1 MVRRAVI
8 TGGVAYH
15 HALTQPG
22 ELLSDFVKIDI
33 HDLATVD
40 LNRFDLVLVLRN
52 TDGDALR
59 ARRYQFARFL
69 HRGGVLIAFGESWS
83 SWIPGAVW
91 ESECAEDV
99 LEPVVG
105 SDHPLVA
112 GLSPADLH
120 WHPPKQSWCCHGHFV
135 APDDTEVLVRNAR
148 GDAWLYIDRHT
159 TNGVIVASSNLDPD
173 THSFHGS
180 PRARAFFDRLL
191 DWSHIEAGLAAERR
205 RRVPPKI
212 AGLFS
217 GAYFQ
222 KGFYED
228 PEFGSRFAV
237 LPAGEL
243 AAVDLED
250 YAALWI
256 PRESNQDVLVANRE
270 KLAWYLENGGTIVC
284 FDEVNQAWLPAGSWE
299 QRSAAMDT
307 IRVSEHPMVAH
318 LTTDEVSWHSHG
330 LYSDYLGATVLIDDS
345 KGGVILFLDDTSY
358 AGTLIAGTLDPDCH
372 VGFGTE
378 TTRPLM
384 RAILEWLQ
392 QPARSKT
399 SSNASWTSASPLRS

>member
-1 MVRRAVI
+1 MVRQAVI

-22 ELLSDFVKIDI
+22 ELLSGFEKIEI
-33 HDLATVD
+33 GDLASVD

-69 HRGGVLIAFGESWS
+69 DRGGVLIAFGERWAG
-83 SWIPGAVW
+83 WIPGAHW

-99 LEPVVG
+99 LEPVVE
-105 SDHPLVA
+105 SDHPLVT
-112 GLSPADLH
+112 GLTSSELH

-135 APDDTEVLVRNAR
+135 APDDSEVLVRNQR
-148 GDAWLYIDRHT
+148 GDAWLYIDRDT

-173 THSFHGS
+173 THSFHGRPIAIS
-180 PRARAFFDRLL
+180 FFERLLAWARA
-191 DWSHIEAGLAAERR
+191 EAGMAAGRR
-205 RRVPPKI
+205 SRMSPKI

-228 PEFGSRFAV
+228 PEFSSQYAV
-237 LPAGEL
+237 LPVWEL
-243 AAVDLED
+243 AAADLQD
-250 YAALWI
+250 YEALWI
-256 PRESNQDVLVANRE
+256 PRESNQDVIYANRD
-270 KLAWYLENGGTIVC
+270 KLKRYLENGGTIVC
-284 FDEVNQAWLPAGSWE
+284 FDEVNQPWLPAGSWE
-299 QRSAAMDT
+299 QRKANMDT
-307 IRVSEHPMVAH
+307 IRVADHPMVAH

-330 LYSDYLGATVLIDDS
+330 LFSNYVGATILIDDS
-345 KGGVILFLDDTSY
+345 QGGVILFLDDTNF

-372 VGFGTE
+372 VGFGTD
-378 TTRPLM
+378 TTRPLL
-384 RAILEWLQ
+384 RAILDWVQLPER
-392 QPARSKT
+392 ARV
-399 SSNASWTSASPLRS
+399 AAYGQEQIRGER